1 MKTRSRL
8 LSVTIVCLLSVVLL
22 AATGTWVFAAVGQT
36 LSAEA
41 IKNFQAQLKLLKA
54 EKKSF
59 TAVQRKVNSSIIR
72 HLHVSVLQDR
82 PDNLPN
88 LQSRIKLNNKNE
100 ILTDIKANVS
110 DAVLKMI
117 TDNGGTIINQFPQ
130 YRAIRALI
138 PITAVEVIAA
148 HSDIQ
153 FIDKAAL
160 CETRKVNTSEGDVAH
175 NAPLVRAKGYTGAGV
190 KVGVLSD
197 SVTGPLGEDYLTPL
211 KASGDLPATVTV
223 LEDIT
228 PPDYGNG
235 EGAAMMEIVYDLA
248 PGSPLYFASAFNGA
262 ASFANNIIA
271 LKNAGCKVIVDD
283 VGYFNE
289 SPFQDDVISQAV
301 TTVIAAGVAYFSS
314 AGNSG
319 SLRAGTSGTYEA
331 DYVDDNPGGA
341 IDAWH
346 LHDFAPGVWYN
357 LMFTNPGVIT
367 LFWSDALGA
376 SANDYDLYV
385 IDGSGL
391 IVDYSINSQ
400 TGTQD
405 PYEAIGVGS
414 YGYNYAGYYILID
427 RFSPDAAHISAPR
440 FLHLNAS
447 RAQTQY
453 ATNGETHGHPTIESA
468 FCVSAVSANSTTT
481 PFTGA
486 ETLESFTSDGPRRVF
501 YYPNGTPITPGNL
514 SSTGGYV
521 RKKPDITAADD
532 VKCATPGF
540 NPFRGTSAAAPHAA
554 AITALL
560 LSAKPN
566 ATAAQ
571 IRKALTQSAL
581 PAPPV
586 WNDVA
591 GYGIVM
597 ADSALKLLSRGIEPT
612 YLMLLMD

>member
-1 MKTRSRL
+1 MKKRSRL
-8 LSVTIVCLLSVVLL
+8 LSGIIVGLLSVVLL
-22 AATGTWVFAAVGQT
+22 FATGTWVFAAVGQT
-36 LSAEA
+36 LSAAA
-41 IKNFQAQLKLLKA
+41 INNFQAQLEVLKV
-54 EKKSF
+54 EKQSL
-59 TAVQRKVNSSIIR
+59 TTVQRKVNSSIIR
-72 HLHVSVLQDR
+72 HLHVKVLQDR
-82 PDNLPN
+82 KETLPKF
-88 LQSRIKLNNKNE
+88 QSKVVLTKNKE
-100 ILTDIKANVS
+100 ILTDIKAHVS
-110 DAVLKMI
+110 DSVLKMI

-148 HSDIQ
+148 HPDVQ

-197 SVTGPLGEDYLTPL
+197 SVDNLAAVQAT
-211 KASGDLPATVTV
+211 GDLPPTVTV
-223 LEDIT
+223 LEDA
-228 PPDYGNG
+228 PGNSG
-235 EGAAMMEIVYDLA
+235 EGTAMLEIVYDLA
-248 PGSPLYFASAFNGA
+248 PGSPLYFATAWNGA

-301 TTVIAAGVAYFSS
+301 STVTAAGVSYFSS

-319 SLRAGTSGTYEA
+319 NKRAGTSGTYEG

-341 IDAWH
+341 YDEWH
-346 LHDFAPGVWYN
+346 LHAFASGVFGN
-357 LMFTNPGVIT
+357 QMLPNPGMIT

-385 IDGSGL
+385 FDSEGY
-391 IVDYSINSQ
+391 IVDWSADSQ

-405 PYEAIGVGS
+405 PYEAIGVS
-414 YGYNYAGYYILID
+414 YYGNNYAWLWIAID
-427 RFSPDAAHISAPR
+427 RYSPDAAHISAPR

-447 RAQTQY
+447 RARTQY
-453 ATNGETHGHPTIESA
+453 ATNGETHGHATIESA
-468 FCVSAVSANSTTT
+468 FCVGAVSAHLKTT

-486 ETLESFTSDGPRRVF
+486 ETLESFSSDGPRRVF
-501 YYPNGTPITPGNL
+501 YYPNGTAITPGNY

-521 RKKPDITAADD
+521 RMKPDITAADG

-540 NPFRGTSAAAPHAA
+540 NPFSGTSAAAPHAA

-560 LSAKPN
+560 LSAKPK

-571 IRKALTQSAL
+571 IRKALTKSAL
-581 PAPPV
+581 PAPAV

-597 ADSALKLLSRGIEPT
+597 ADLALKLLGGGIEPI
-612 YLMLLMD
+612 YPLLLF

>member
-8 LSVTIVCLLSVVLL
+8 SSITIVCLLSVVLL

-41 IKNFQAQLKLLKA
+41 TANFQAQLKVLKA

-59 TAVQRKVNSSIIR
+59 TAVQRKVNSSITR
-72 HLHVSVLQDR
+72 HLHVNVLGDR
-82 PDNLPN
+82 PDKLPK
-88 LQSRIKLNNKNE
+88 LQSRIQLNNKNE

-110 DAVLKMI
+110 DAVLKTI

-130 YRAIRALI
+130 YRAIRALV

-197 SVTGPLGEDYLTPL
+197 SVDYLATVQ
-211 KASGDLPATVTV
+211 STGDLPPTVTV
-223 LEDIT
+223 LQDA
-228 PPDYGNG
+228 PGNSG
-235 EGAAMMEIVYDLA
+235 EGTAMLEIVYDLA
-248 PGSPLYFASAFNGA
+248 PGSPLYFATAWNGA
-262 ASFANNIIA
+262 ASFASNIIA
-271 LKNAGCKVIVDD
+271 LKDAGCKVIVDD
-283 VGYFNE
+283 VGYFTE

-301 TTVIAAGVAYFSS
+301 STVTAAGVAYFSS

-319 SLRAGTSGTYEA
+319 SLHAGTSGTYEA
-331 DYVDDNPGGA
+331 DYVDDNPGGTY
-341 IDAWH
+341 DQWH
-346 LHDFAPGVWYN
+346 LHAFAPGVIGSQM
-357 LMFTNPGVIT
+357 LTNPGVIT
-367 LFWSDALGA
+367 LFWTDALGA

-385 IDGSGL
+385 IDSGGN
-391 IVDYSINSQ
+391 IIAYSWNTQ

-405 PYEAIGVGS
+405 PYEAIGVGY
-414 YGYNYAGYYILID
+414 YGYDYTGLWIAID
-427 RFSPDAAHISAPR
+427 RYSPDAAHISAPR

-447 RAQTQY
+447 RGRTQY
-453 ATNGETHGHPTIESA
+453 ATNGETHGHATVESA
-468 FCVSAVSANSTTT
+468 FCVSAVSANSRTT

-571 IRKALTQSAL
+571 IRKALTKSAL